1 MEIIL
6 AWVSAGLGVA
16 GLVYGIYQ
24 NRLKVSIE
32 RLATLQAWE
41 VYQSAYQALG
51 WFNNAID
58 ETDAHKKEIFLAQA
72 HARLD
77 SHYSKTI
84 HNIYTHHEKI
94 SLDLIDKWVS
104 ESRIKEH
111 AESDFLKHNGENSA

>member
-6 AWVSAGLGVA
+6 AWVSAGLGGA
-16 GLVYGIYQ
+16 GLAYGIYH

-32 RLATLQAWE
+32 RLATLQAWD

-51 WFNNAID
+51 YFNNAID
-58 ETDAHKKEIFLAQA
+58 ETDAHKKEIILAQA
-72 HARLD
+72 YARLD
-77 SHYSKTI
+77 SHYYKTI
-84 HNIYTHHEKI
+84 HNIYTHHEKV

-111 AESDFLKHNGENSA
+111 AKSDFLKKRGENSA

>member
-6 AWVSAGLGVA
+6 AWVSAGLGVC
-16 GLVYGIYQ
+16 GLAYCIYQ
-24 NRLKVSIE
+24 IRLKASIE
-32 RLATLQAWE
+32 RLATLQAWD

-51 WFNNAID
+51 WFNDAIG
-58 ETDAHKKEIFLAQA
+58 ETAAHKKEIILAQA
-72 HARLD
+72 HARVD

-84 HNIYTHHEKI
+84 HNIYTHHEKV

-111 AESDFLKHNGENSA
+111 AKSDFLKHNGENSE

>member
-72 HARLD
+72 QARLD
-77 SHYSKTI
+77 SHYSKII

-111 AESDFLKHNGENSA
+111 AKSDFLKHNGENSA